1 LKKETLYKILIF
13 TLLTYGSIVLYRI
26 YLEQKNIAPRLSDSG
41 SFDVKMWH
49 LKHTQVKEIDI
60 LGIGSS
66 LTYFDLN
73 TSVLLKS
80 IPPDLHYYNFASWHF
95 TVRDI
100 DRISQFIGDYIQP
113 KVLLWIDSQSLYTT
127 EAIDEEKN
135 IPSSVELD
143 LYFTGIFSEYSYLKG
158 GNLDGLIKYTKWMN
172 EELKKKDKKLGNQ
185 SLDMNG
191 GTYIVDHRK
200 LSSGK
205 EYNNDGRS
213 YTYLEKVCSYFK
225 RKNITILYV
234 NMPSPNQKYHDKT
247 TASYIK
253 AHDLR
258 VSNIIKKNG
267 HLFCSKEQVG
277 NIPDSL
283 YADNGHLN
291 KCGGEWF
298 TKKIMA
304 FPSFKNAISH
314 LSQH

>member
-1 LKKETLYKILIF
+1 M
-13 TLLTYGSIVLYRI
+13 VLYRI

-66 LTYFDLN
+66 LTYYDLN

-80 IPPDLHYYNFASWHF
+80 IPPNLHYYNFASWHF
-95 TVRDI
+95 TARDI
-100 DRISQFIGDYIQP
+100 DRTSEFIANHIRP
-113 KVLLWIDSQSLYTT
+113 KLLLWIDCQSLYTA
-127 EAIDEEKN
+127 EALVEEKN
-135 IPSSVELD
+135 IPSSLELD
-143 LYFTGIFSEYSYLKG
+143 LYFTGTFCEYSYLKG
-158 GNLDGLIKYTKWMN
+158 GNLDGLIKYTCWIN
-172 EELKKKDKKLGNQ
+172 DELKKTKKNSGNQ
-185 SLDMNG
+185 SLDING
-191 GTYIVDHRK
+191 GTYINEQRK
-200 LSSGK
+200 ISAVK
-205 EYNNDGRS
+205 EYRS
-213 YTYLEKVCSYFK
+213 VEKSYVYLEKVCSYFK

-234 NMPSPNQKYHDKT
+234 NMPSPNQKYHNKT
-247 TASYIK
+247 VAAYIK

-258 VSNIIKKNG
+258 VSDIIKKNG

-277 NIPDSL
+277 DLPDSL